1 MERKNLFQESLK
13 EIQEKQKN
21 SVVQSKDVDFILVA
35 GFKLL
40 MEYDRVCEGR
50 AKWRLRAEI
59 AEVKLK
65 TL

>member
-13 EIQEKQKN
+13 QIEIKSQEA
-21 SVVQSKDVDFILVA
+21 VVQAKDIQFILDA

-59 AEVKLK
+59 AESKLK
-65 TL
+65 